1 MILLNFFL
9 SLQIIITLFIFLVD
23 NLIYSVILLISIL
36 LNASVLLFMLKMD
49 FLAFIFIII
58 YAGAIAILFLFIIM
72 IRRNSILKKC
82 VIFFGMLFVFLNQIF
97 YFIYNRKLKVIL
109 LFDRSLQSVF
119 DIDHNF
125 INFSQNSYSFDNSSF
140 LIAGLVLSVIMAET
154 IMFTL
159 NFNLTETNQAVEQEV
174 GFLISY
180 IYFLNAIIFI
190 SIAILLLF
198 LKIQINLLVINIVYY
213 ILNLKKLIN

>member
-72 IRRNSILKKC
+72 IRPSSILKKC
-82 VIFFGMLFVFLNQIF
+82 IIFFGILFAFLNQIF
-97 YFIYNRKLKVIL
+97 YFIYNRKLKVTFCNL
-109 LFDRSLQSVF
+109 HSFF
-119 DIDHNF
+119 DINNNF

-159 NFNLTETNQAVEQEV
+159 NFNLTKTNQMVEQEV

-198 LKIQINLLVINIVYY
+198 LGID
-213 ILNLKKLIN
+213 

>member
-1 MILLNFFL
+1 
-9 SLQIIITLFIFLVD
+9 
-23 NLIYSVILLISIL
+23 
-36 LNASVLLFMLKMD
+36 MLKMD

-82 VIFFGMLFVFLNQIF
+82 VIFFGMLFMFLNQMF
-97 YFIYNRKLKVIL
+97 YSIYIRKAKVSL

-119 DIDHNF
+119 DINYNF
-125 INFSQNSYSFDNSSF
+125 INFFQGSYSFDHSTF

-159 NFNLTETNQAVEQEV
+159 NFNLTETNQTVEQEV

-198 LKIQINLLVINIVYY
+198 LKIH
-213 ILNLKKLIN
+213 

>member
-23 NLIYSVILLISIL
+23 NLIYSVVLLISIL

-82 VIFFGMLFVFLNQIF
+82 IIFFGMLFMFLNQIF
-97 YFIYNRKLKVIL
+97 YFIYNRKAKVTL
-109 LFDRSLQSVF
+109 LFDRSLHSVF
-119 DIDHNF
+119 DINHNF
-125 INFSQNSYSFDNSSF
+125 INFSQGSYSFDNSTF

-159 NFNLTETNQAVEQEV
+159 NFNLTETNQTVEQEV

-180 IYFLNAIIFI
+180 IYFLNTIIFI

-198 LKIQINLLVINIVYY
+198 LGVD
-213 ILNLKKLIN
+213 

>member
-23 NLIYSVILLISIL
+23 NLIYSVVLLISIF

-72 IRRNSILKKC
+72 IRPSSILKKC
-82 VIFFGMLFVFLNQIF
+82 VIFFGILFIFLNQIF
-97 YFIYNRKLKVIL
+97 YFIYDRKVKVIFF
-109 LFDRSLQSVF
+109 FDRSLHSF
-119 DIDHNF
+119 LDINHDF

-154 IMFTL
+154 IMLTL
-159 NFNLTETNQAVEQEV
+159 NFNLTKTNQMVEQEV

-198 LKIQINLLVINIVYY
+198 LGID
-213 ILNLKKLIN
+213 

>member
-1 MILLNFFL
+1 
-9 SLQIIITLFIFLVD
+9 
-23 NLIYSVILLISIL
+23 
-36 LNASVLLFMLKMD
+36 MLKMD

-72 IRRNSILKKC
+72 ILPSSILKKC
-82 VIFFGMLFVFLNQIF
+82 VIFFGILFIFLNQIF
-97 YFIYNRKLKVIL
+97 YFIYDRKLKVTFF
-109 LFDRSLQSVF
+109 FDRSLDSF
-119 DIDHNF
+119 LNPNL

-154 IMFTL
+154 IMLTL
-159 NFNLTETNQAVEQEV
+159 NFNLTKTNQVVEQEV

-198 LKIQINLLVINIVYY
+198 LGID
-213 ILNLKKLIN
+213 

>member
-1 MILLNFFL
+1 MILLNVFL

-82 VIFFGMLFVFLNQIF
+82 IIFFGMLFMFLNQIF
-97 YFIYNRKLKVIL
+97 YLIYNRKAKVIL
-109 LFDRSLQSVF
+109 IFDHSLHSVF
-119 DIDHNF
+119 DINHDF
-125 INFSQNSYSFDNSSF
+125 I
-140 LIAGLVLSVIMAET
+140 
-154 IMFTL
+154 
-159 NFNLTETNQAVEQEV
+159 
-174 GFLISY
+174 
-180 IYFLNAIIFI
+180 III
-190 SIAILLLF
+190 I
-198 LKIQINLLVINIVYY
+198 
-213 ILNLKKLIN
+213 

>member
-1 MILLNFFL
+1 MILLNLFL

-23 NLIYSVILLISIL
+23 NLIYSVVLLVSIF

-58 YAGAIAILFLFIIM
+58 YAGAIAILFLFIIT
-72 IRRNSILKKC
+72 IRPSSILKKC
-82 VIFFGMLFVFLNQIF
+82 VVFFGILIVFLNQIF
-97 YFIYNRKLKVIL
+97 YFIYDRKLKVIFF
-109 LFDRSLQSVF
+109 FDRSLHSFF
-119 DIDHNF
+119 DINHDF

-154 IMFTL
+154 IMLTL
-159 NFNLTETNQAVEQEV
+159 NFNLTKTNQIVEQEV

-198 LKIQINLLVINIVYY
+198 LGID
-213 ILNLKKLIN
+213 

>member
-1 MILLNFFL
+1 MNIVKLFNNQKIMILLNFFL

-23 NLIYSVILLISIL
+23 NLIYSVVLLVSIF

-72 IRRNSILKKC
+72 IHPSSILKKF
-82 VIFFGMLFVFLNQIF
+82 VIFFGILFVFLNQIF
-97 YFIYNRKLKVIL
+97 YFIYDRKLKVIFF
-109 LFDRSLQSVF
+109 FDRSLHSFF
-119 DIDHNF
+119 DINHDF

-154 IMFTL
+154 IMLTL
-159 NFNLTETNQAVEQEV
+159 NFNLTKTNQMVEQEV

-198 LKIQINLLVINIVYY
+198 LGID
-213 ILNLKKLIN
+213 

>member
-1 MILLNFFL
+1 MNIVKLFNNQKIMILLNFFL

-23 NLIYSVILLISIL
+23 NLIYSVVLLVSIF

-72 IRRNSILKKC
+72 IRPSYILKKC
-82 VIFFGMLFVFLNQIF
+82 VIFFGILFVFLNQIF
-97 YFIYNRKLKVIL
+97 YFIYDRKLKVIFF
-109 LFDRSLQSVF
+109 FDRSLQSVF
-119 DIDHNF
+119 DINHDF

-154 IMFTL
+154 IMLTL
-159 NFNLTETNQAVEQEV
+159 NFNLTKTNQIVEQEV

-198 LKIQINLLVINIVYY
+198 LGID
-213 ILNLKKLIN
+213 

>member
-23 NLIYSVILLISIL
+23 NLIYSVVLLISIF

-72 IRRNSILKKC
+72 IRPSSILKKC
-82 VIFFGMLFVFLNQIF
+82 IVFFGILFVFLNQIF
-97 YFIYNRKLKVIL
+97 YFIYDRKLKVIFF
-109 LFDRSLQSVF
+109 FDRNF
-119 DIDHNF
+119 DSFFNINPNF
-125 INFSQNSYSFDNSSF
+125 INFSQNSYSFDSSSF

-154 IMFTL
+154 IMLTL
-159 NFNLTETNQAVEQEV
+159 NFNLTKTNQIVEQDV

-198 LKIQINLLVINIVYY
+198 LGID
-213 ILNLKKLIN
+213 

>member
-1 MILLNFFL
+1 MNIVKLFNNQKIMILLNFFL

-23 NLIYSVILLISIL
+23 NLIYSVVLLVSIF

-72 IRRNSILKKC
+72 IRPSSILKKC
-82 VIFFGMLFVFLNQIF
+82 VIFFGILFIFLNQIF
-97 YFIYNRKLKVIL
+97 YFIYDRKAKVTFF
-109 LFDRSLQSVF
+109 FDRNLHSFF
-119 DIDHNF
+119 DINHNF
-125 INFSQNSYSFDNSSF
+125 INLSQNSYSFDNSSF

-154 IMFTL
+154 IMLTL
-159 NFNLTETNQAVEQEV
+159 NFNLTKTNQMVEQEV

-198 LKIQINLLVINIVYY
+198 LGID
-213 ILNLKKLIN
+213 

>member
-23 NLIYSVILLISIL
+23 NLIYSVVLLISIL

-97 YFIYNRKLKVIL
+97 YFIYDRKLKVIFF
-109 LFDRSLQSVF
+109 FDRSLHSFF
-119 DIDHNF
+119 DINHDF

-154 IMFTL
+154 IMLTL
-159 NFNLTETNQAVEQEV
+159 NFNLTKTNQMVEQGV

-198 LKIQINLLVINIVYY
+198 LGID
-213 ILNLKKLIN
+213 